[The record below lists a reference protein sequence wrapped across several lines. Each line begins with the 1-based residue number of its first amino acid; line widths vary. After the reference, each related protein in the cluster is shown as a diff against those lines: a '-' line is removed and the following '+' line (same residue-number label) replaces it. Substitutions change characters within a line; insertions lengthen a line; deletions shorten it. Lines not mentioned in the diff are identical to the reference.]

1 MSSSACTQCGCTDID
16 IDQARGDAVCTNCGS
31 VLEDQIIV
39 SEVQFQENSAG
50 GASVIGQYVSQ
61 DGTKSQGLGGFHHGF
76 ARESRTMTLQNGK
89 KKIQQLGAQMKLNQH
104 CIDTAF
110 NFFKMAVTKRLT
122 RGRKTNNVI
131 AACLYLVCRT
141 EGTPHMLLDF
151 SDLLQTNVYSLG
163 RTYLAISKELC
174 INIPAIDPCLYV
186 SRFAHKLEFGDKTH
200 EVSMTALRL
209 VQRMKRDWMHTGR
222 RPSGLCGAAILV
234 AARMHNFSRTVRDLI
249 RVVKVCET
257 TIRKRLTEFSDTAS
271 SQLTI
276 DEFIKIDLEEEHDPP
291 CYTESKRKAKLAHLE
306 EHNKFSDLTA
316 EVSSLQNEIEKSLEP
331 RKPRGIF
338 ASYSKMGDNC
348 EENDDVVAASNYLAE
363 EAVKDATIDLLDDG
377 VAVDVKDKTSVSQ
390 GHRLDVE
397 EEPEV
402 AKVESDKLQSLTR
415 REALTAKGLTPSA
428 ASLGIKEVVEEC
440 MKEDTDS
447 ESVVIDMGGEL
458 DLEGI
463 NDEELDWMILT
474 EEEVRVKTMVW
485 MKANEDYLKEQKE
498 KAERKK
504 REEEEE
510 ALKPEKKKKR
520 TYKKRPQQTGE
531 ASSAREALAKMLLE
545 KKLSNKIN
553 YDVLNDLNCK
563 AMKTESSTKPGPE
576 VEPPPPTDVATP
588 EVKVSKSILNRF
600 KRSSV
605 NFDVKR
611 EAQEDP
617 DTKRVKF
624 SQDTDVKPEVVI
636 ESGPIQYE
644 AKDSAGVYNVD
655 GEEEGDYEEDDFGD
669 EENVSAAQ
677 LLGHDADR
685 GYEEEQDEYYLDDD

>member
-1 MSSSACTQCGCTDID
+1 MSSRACTQCGCTDID

-291 CYTESKRKAKLAHLE
+291 CFTESKRKAKLAQLE

-316 EVSSLQNEIEKSLEP
+316 EVSSLQTEIEKSLEP

-338 ASYSKMGDNC
+338 ASYSKMGDDC
-348 EENDDVVAASNYLAE
+348 EENDEIVAASNYLAE
-363 EAVKDATIDLLDDG
+363 EAVKDATVDLLSDEEAG
-377 VAVDVKDKTSVSQ
+377 DVKDKTVKTEGCRS
-390 GHRLDVE
+390 GVE
-397 EEPEV
+397 DAV
-402 AKVESDKLQSLTR
+402 KLESKESLTR

-440 MKEDTDS
+440 MKEDSDS
-447 ESVVIDMGGEL
+447 ESVVVGVDGEL

-485 MKANEDYLKEQKE
+485 MKANEDYLQEQKE

-520 TYKKRPQQTGE
+520 TYKKRIQQTGE

-563 AMKTESSTKPGPE
+563 AMKNESSTKPDLE
-576 VEPPPPTDVATP
+576 MEPPPTTDVLTP
-588 EVKVSKSILNRF
+588 TEVKVSKSILNRF

-605 NFDVKR
+605 NIDVKR
-611 EAQEDP
+611 EAQEDS
-617 DTKRVKF
+617 DSKRVKF
-624 SQDTDVKPEVVI
+624 SVDAEVKPEVVV

-644 AKDSAGVYNVD
+644 TKDSDGVYIVD
-655 GEEEGDYEEDDFGD
+655 EEEEGDYEEDDYGE
-669 EENVSAAQ
+669 EENVSAAK
-677 LLGHDADR
+677 LLGHDAVG

>member
-1 MSSSACTQCGCTDID
+1 MSSRACTQCGCTDID

-89 KKIQQLGAQMKLNQH
+89 KKIQQLGSQMKLNQH

-151 SDLLQTNVYSLG
+151 SDLLQINVYSLG

-200 EVSMTALRL
+200 DVSMTALRL

-291 CYTESKRKAKLAHLE
+291 CFTESKRKAKLAQLE
-306 EHNKFSDLTA
+306 EQNKFSDLTA
-316 EVSSLQNEIEKSLEP
+316 EVSSLQTEIEKSLEP

-338 ASYSKMGDNC
+338 ASYSKIGDDC
-348 EENDDVVAASNYLAE
+348 QENDEIVAASNYLAE
-363 EAVKDATIDLLDDG
+363 EAVKEATVGLLGDEEAGDMK
-377 VAVDVKDKTSVSQ
+377 DMTVKTE
-390 GHRLDVE
+390 GCRLEVE
-397 EEPEV
+397 EELDV
-402 AKVESDKLQSLTR
+402 VKLESKESLTR

-440 MKEDTDS
+440 MKEDSDS
-447 ESVVIDMGGEL
+447 ESVVVGVDGEL

-485 MKANEDYLKEQKE
+485 TKANEDYLQEQKE

-520 TYKKRPQQTGE
+520 TYKKRVQQTGE

-563 AMKTESSTKPGPE
+563 AMKNETLTKPGLE
-576 VEPPPPTDVATP
+576 MEPPPTTDVLTPP

-600 KRSSV
+600 KRSSM
-605 NFDVKR
+605 NIDVKR
-611 EAQEDP
+611 EVQEDK
-617 DTKRVKF
+617 DSKRVKF
-624 SQDTDVKPEVVI
+624 SVDADVKPEVVI

-644 AKDSAGVYNVD
+644 TKDSDGVYIVD
-655 GEEEGDYEEDDFGD
+655 EEEEGDYEEDDYGD
-669 EENVSAAQ
+669 EENVSAAK
-677 LLGHDADR
+677 LLGHDAVG
-685 GYEEEQDEYYLDDD
+685 GYEEDQDEYYLDDD